1 MSKLPLRIAFLW
13 HNHQPFYKKDG
24 EFILPWTRL
33 HGVKDYYDLPLLLNE
48 FPKIKETYNIVP
60 SLFSQIL
67 SYIKGDNFDTVQKLT
82 RIPANKLT
90 DEDKNQILKQFFLCN
105 ENNLIRP
112 YPRFSELLDKSRLS
126 NPAINFT
133 TQDWL
138 DLQVWYNLAWLGEFS
153 KNDPFAKRLF
163 FKGRDFNEKEKNLL
177 LQLHIEILSKI
188 KPLYDS
194 LKELGQINISTTPF
208 YHPILPLL
216 CDSEV
221 AKESN
226 PLNPSTDPIF
236 KHPEDA
242 ENQIKLAI
250 NFYEEHFNEKP
261 VGFWPSEG
269 SISNEV
275 LDIFIKEKILW
286 VATDESVLFASEA
299 PKTYLEKY
307 FPRKYQG
314 KEGDITIFFR
324 DHVLSDKI
332 GFVYSNWN
340 PHDAARDFVNSLLA
354 IKSAIENNFG
364 EDGLKNAIV
373 PIILDGENCWEYYPK
388 NGLDFQRAVY
398 SLLSNTQE
406 IETCFFTDAAQDRT
420 NDFLPPLNSI
430 RAGSWIDANFNIWIG
445 HNDDIEAW
453 NMLAKARNL
462 FEEKKS
468 QIKSDIADKVY
479 DELLIAEGSD
489 WFWWYGPE
497 HKAENKPDFDVLF
510 RWHIK
515 NIYELL
521 NENPPDEV
529 YQPIPRTGK
538 SNAILPKARIYPE
551 IDGIEKTNL
560 AWKDAGY
567 LMFTPNFSTMHQSGT
582 SLTKIFFGNNEDY
595 LYFKIE
601 DFWKLI
607 KNKIIM
613 LIISNGN
620 ISIQL
625 DSSGITIK
633 PANDINLEG
642 YSFSISQD
650 AKVKV
655 PLKDYSND
663 QIINIKFEL
672 IDLLSSKIINQ
683 SIDYELL

>member
-1 MSKLPLRIAFLW
+1 MSIKPLKIAFLW
-13 HNHQPFYKKDG
+13 HNHQPFYEKDG

-48 FPKIKETYNIVP
+48 FPKIKKTYNIVP

-67 SYIKGDNFDTVQKLT
+67 NYINGKSYDTIQKLT
-82 RIPANKLT
+82 KIPAAELK
-90 DEDKNQILKQFFLCN
+90 EEGKNQILKLFFLCN

-112 YPRFSELLDKSRLS
+112 YTRYSELLDKSKT
-126 NPAINFT
+126 NDAISVFT

-153 KNDPFAKRLF
+153 KNAPFARRLF
-163 FKGRDFNEKEKNLL
+163 LKGRNYTETEKNLL
-177 LQLHIEILSKI
+177 LNYHLEILAQI
-188 KPLYDS
+188 KPLYIS

-221 AKESN
+221 AKEAN
-226 PLNPSTDPIF
+226 PLNPSVEPVF

-242 ENQIKLAI
+242 ANQIKLAI
-250 NFYEEHFNEKP
+250 DFYEAQFNQKP
-261 VGFWPSEG
+261 EGFWPSEG
-269 SISNEV
+269 SLSNEV
-275 LDIFIKEKILW
+275 LNIFINEKILW
-286 VATDESVLFASEA
+286 VATDESVLFASEN

-307 FPRKYQG
+307 FPRKFQG
-314 KEGDITIFFR
+314 KNGEITIFFR
-324 DHVLSDKI
+324 DHILSDKI

-340 PHDAARDFVNSLLA
+340 PHDAAKDFVSSLLS
-354 IKSAIENNFG
+354 IKSAIVNNYG
-364 EDGLKNAIV
+364 EDALNYAVV

-388 NGLDFQRAVY
+388 NGFDFQRAVY
-398 SLLSNTQE
+398 SLISNTDE
-406 IETCFFTDAAQDRT
+406 IETCFFSDFAKAKY
-420 NDFLPPLNSI
+420 NEFLPPLTSI

-468 QIKSDIADKVY
+468 QLNSNLAEKIYNEI
-479 DELLIAEGSD
+479 LIAEGSD

-497 HKAENKPDFDVLF
+497 HNAENKPDFDILF

-521 NENPPDEV
+521 GENVPDEV

-551 IDGIEKTNL
+551 FDGIEKSST
-560 AWKDAGY
+560 AWKEAG
-567 LMFTPNFSTMHQSGT
+567 FITFAPNFSTMHQSGI
-582 SLTKIFFGNNEDY
+582 SITKIYFGNNEQF
-595 LYFKIE
+595 LFFKIE
-601 DFWKLI
+601 DYWKQV

-620 ISIQL
+620 ISVQF

-633 PANDINLEG
+633 PASDVNIEG
-642 YSFSISQD
+642 YSFSISHD
-650 AKVKV
+650 AELKI
-655 PLKDYSND
+655 PLSDYSND
-663 QIINIKFEL
+663 KVINIKFEL
-672 IDLLSSKIINQ
+672 IDLSTSKIVDQ
-683 SIDYELL
+683 TIDFELL